1 MMCEFATKP
10 PRRHARRVRGGG
22 DRSFWQLCRLMEID
36 MKQILVVGA
45 GSVGGFFGAHL
56 AKGNPNVAFL
66 LRPKTLAAVKQN
78 GLTIRRAEGTF
89 TVQPPA
95 ASDARQLPK
104 PDLIILGVKAYDL
117 DEVMDQIEPVLSAH
131 TVILTLQ
138 NGIDNEDRLIAR
150 FKRDCVVGGVAYIYS
165 KIAAPGVI
173 DHYKKGG
180 LAIGELMGY
189 ESERLLKIRDTFTAA
204 GIPCHLSKDIRR
216 SKWEKMCW
224 NCVFNPI
231 TVLINDCVSKA
242 LDHPEMFGVI
252 RQIVGEVAAVAATV
266 KVPLP
271 LDMPERVVKATQEI
285 RDIHTSMYD
294 DWKAGRPT
302 EIAYLNGYIVEK
314 GRELGIPTP
323 VNEALTAMI
332 KAMTEKEKTGPG
344 ILKIDGAVVQPVSF
358 DRRAI
363 EQLPDEHHVADV
375 STVMAGME
383 GRAISVKGLL
393 EVPALNIDADHVTF
407 HSSDGKYAA
416 TLTLQQARDFGVLVY
431 ELGGEPLPDGKGGPF
446 RLITPGL
453 GDLCAN
459 VKGVGRIEITKGPG
473 RDTRQTTCPPAL

>member
-1 MMCEFATKP
+1 
-10 PRRHARRVRGGG
+10 
-22 DRSFWQLCRLMEID
+22 

-56 AKGNPNVAFL
+56 AKNNPDVSFL
-66 LRPKTLAAVKQN
+66 LRTKTRDAVMLN
-78 GLTIRRAEGTF
+78 GLTVRSADGSF
-89 TVQPPA
+89 TVRPRV
-95 ASDARQLPK
+95 ASDAQELPR
-104 PDLIILGVKAYDL
+104 PDLIVLGVKAYDL
-117 DEVMDQIEPVLSAH
+117 DEVMDQIGPVLSRE

-138 NGIDNEDRLIAR
+138 NGIDTEDRLIAR
-150 FKRDCVVGGVAYIYS
+150 FQHDCVVGGVAYIYS
-165 KIAAPGVI
+165 RIVEPGVI
-173 DHYKKGG
+173 DHYKKGAV
-180 LAIGELMGY
+180 AIGELMGY
-189 ESERLLKIRDTFTAA
+189 ESERLLTIKELFTAA

-224 NCVFNPI
+224 NCVFNPV
-231 TVLINDCVSKA
+231 TVLINDSVAKA
-242 LDHPEMFGVI
+242 LDHPEMLGVI
-252 RQIVGEVAAVAATV
+252 RQIVGEVTAISATL

-332 KAMTEKEKTGPG
+332 KAMTEKEKTGRG
-344 ILKIDGAVVQPVSF
+344 FVKIDGAVVQPVSF
-358 DRRAI
+358 DHKALR
-363 EQLPDEHHVADV
+363 QLPEEHQVADV
-375 STVMAGME
+375 TPMMPGMQ
-383 GRAISVKGLL
+383 GRAITVKGLL
-393 EVPALNIDADHVTF
+393 DVPALKVESDHVTF
-407 HSSDGKYAA
+407 HSMDGKYAA
-416 TLTLQQARDFGVLVY
+416 TLTLQQARDFGLLLY
-431 ELGGEPLPDGKGGPF
+431 ELDDQPLPDEKGGPF

-459 VKGVGRIEITKGPG
+459 VKGVGRIEVTKGSG
-473 RDTRQTTCPPAL
+473 RDTRQTTCPPKP